1 MGDKSGAMTSDM
13 IPTGKTFGAGAL
25 LADGFAE
32 AFVGMGHRFTYDV
45 AVYDRQ
51 KCLEI
56 LVTRD
61 GMSDE
66 QAEDYFA
73 ENVEGAFM
81 GRHTPIFLEKPPR
94 QKTQAGLSAF
104 PTSTHRGRG

>member
-1 MGDKSGAMTSDM
+1 MGDKSGAMTSEM

-51 KCLEI
+51 KCLDI

-61 GMSDE
+61 GMSPED
-66 QAEDYFA
+66 AEEYFGF
-73 ENVEGAFM
+73 NVEGAYM
-81 GRHTPIFLEKPPR
+81 GEHTPVFLEKTPC

-104 PTSTHRGRG
+104 PAPTHRGRG

>member
-51 KCLEI
+51 KCLDI
-56 LVTRD
+56 LIARD
-61 GMSDE
+61 GMTYE
-66 QAEDYFA
+66 EAQDYFCV
-73 ENVEGAFM
+73 NVEGAFM
-81 GRHTPIFLEKPPR
+81 GEHTPVFLEKPPR

-104 PTSTHRGRG
+104 PTPTHRGRG